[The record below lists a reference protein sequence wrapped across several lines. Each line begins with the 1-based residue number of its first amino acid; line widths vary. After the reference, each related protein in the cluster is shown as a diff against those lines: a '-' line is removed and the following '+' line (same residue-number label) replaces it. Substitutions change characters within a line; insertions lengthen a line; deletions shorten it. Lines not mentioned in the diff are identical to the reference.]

1 METIIHL
8 ETKKIIILKKFM
20 RKLQYDEIAQKRLSP
35 EQLQKET
42 RFPVY
47 ILLDNVRSLY
57 NVGSI
62 FRSADG
68 ARVTKLYLCGY
79 TPHPPRKEI
88 EKTALGATATVP
100 WEYVKDPHLVI
111 SQLKQRGIHICLLE
125 QTDQSEQYFSI
136 QKNRFPL
143 CLVVG
148 NELSGISKEIIAQ
161 ADSAVEIPM
170 FGMKHSLNVAVALG
184 IVLFEFINIL
194 NSQK

>member
-1 METIIHL
+1 
-8 ETKKIIILKKFM
+8 M

-125 QTDQSEQYFSI
+125 QTDQSEQYYLI

>member
-1 METIIHL
+1 
-8 ETKKIIILKKFM
+8 M
-20 RKLQYDEIAQKRLSP
+20 RKLQYDEIAQNRLSP
-35 EQLQKET
+35 EQLQKQS
-42 RFPVY
+42 RFPIY
-47 ILLDNVRSLY
+47 ILLDNIRSLY

-68 ARVTKLYLCGY
+68 ARITKLYLCGY

-100 WEYVKDPHLVI
+100 WEYVKDPQLVI
-111 SQLKQRGIHICLLE
+111 SQLRQSGIHICLLE
-125 QTDQSEQYFSI
+125 QTDQSKQYYLI
-136 QKNRFPL
+136 ERNRFPL

-148 NELSGISKEIIAQ
+148 NEITGISKEIIAQ

-184 IVLFEFINIL
+184 IVLFEFIHIL
-194 NSQK
+194 NYHE